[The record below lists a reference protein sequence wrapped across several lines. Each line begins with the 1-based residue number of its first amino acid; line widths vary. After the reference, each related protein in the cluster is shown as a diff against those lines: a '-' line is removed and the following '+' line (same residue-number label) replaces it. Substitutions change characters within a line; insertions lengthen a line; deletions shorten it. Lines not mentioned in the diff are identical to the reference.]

1 MKVGFYILA
10 ITVSFTTAFSTVS
23 KEELKVASDN
33 SRKLA
38 NDLAQ
43 ILDTIK
49 ADLGQAGENIV
60 AGVSN
65 DDDGDNVENIL
76 LQFQIHKL
84 EQELLKLEQAQRL
97 QNKTEN
103 EIPQVV
109 VQEARQPKKLRLGD
123 NRLKYRQMLEHF
135 YHGDHFDFDISY
147 SLK

>member
-1 MKVGFYILA
+1 MKVFVIVCVAIIEAGFGL
-10 ITVSFTTAFSTVS
+10 STVT
-23 KEELKVASDN
+23 KEDLKVASDN

-43 ILDTIK
+43 ILDTIR
-49 ADLGQAGENIV
+49 ADLGQAGENI
-60 AGVSN
+60 ATGVSN
-65 DDDGDNVENIL
+65 DDDADKVENIL

-109 VQEARQPKKLRLGD
+109 QEARQPKKLRLSD
-123 NRLKYRQMLEHF
+123 NRLKYRQMLELF
-135 YHGDHFDFDISY
+135 YHGDNFDFDISY
-147 SLK
+147 RLK

>member
-1 MKVGFYILA
+1 MKVFVIVCV
-10 ITVSFTTAFSTVS
+10 IIETVLGLSTVT
-23 KEELKVASDN
+23 KEDLKVASDN

-49 ADLGQAGENIV
+49 ADLGQAGENI
-60 AGVSN
+60 ATGVSN
-65 DDDGDNVENIL
+65 DDDGDKVENIL

-109 VQEARQPKKLRLGD
+109 QAARQPKKLRLGD

-135 YHGDHFDFDISY
+135 YHGDHFDFDISS